1 MKPRRILAAVLV
13 VLGALLML
21 LAPQTLFTGQSGIG
35 AIVILAGVVIEIAG
49 IALERRARRRRD

>member
-35 AIVILAGVVIEIAG
+35 AIVILAGVAIEIAG

>member
-1 MKPRRILAAVLV
+1 MTPRRILAGVLV
-13 VLGALLML
+13 VLGAVLML

-35 AIVILAGVVIEIAG
+35 AIVILAGVAIEIAG

>member
-35 AIVILAGVVIEIAG
+35 AIVILAGVAIEIAG
-49 IALERRARRRRD
+49 IALERRARRRD

>member
-1 MKPRRILAAVLV
+1 MKPRRILAGVLV
-13 VLGALLML
+13 VLGAVLML

-35 AIVILAGVVIEIAG
+35 AIVILAGVAIEIAG